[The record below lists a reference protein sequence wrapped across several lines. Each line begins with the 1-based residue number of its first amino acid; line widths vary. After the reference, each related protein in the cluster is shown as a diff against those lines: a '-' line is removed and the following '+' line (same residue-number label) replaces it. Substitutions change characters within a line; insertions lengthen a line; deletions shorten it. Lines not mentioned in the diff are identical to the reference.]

1 MAKEEE
7 EHDSEEE
14 EENTAP
20 VTHKTK
26 KHVESKKAPSTPEPE
41 HDEEDPPSSMSRIEA
56 LRAKLHA
63 KLAEKR
69 AQRPTDPNAV
79 SKRAARR
86 AEKAKRQEDAKSRR
100 AMTKVSDRTKQYKI
114 SESAATKESDLQGLD
129 FGKLAGL
136 NATPKN
142 FANNKSLSNINKKK
156 NLQKMLADAE
166 AKKQKLDELKKGS
179 EEEKAKAQ
187 EMAWSAALKEAG
199 GERIKDDP
207 TKLKKA
213 LKRKEAKKAKSAKA
227 WKSRMEQTKSK
238 MDERQQIRNHNLN
251 KRKVGGA
258 TGANLSNKRIVDKEA
273 EEEEKKTRKGRAG
286 FEGKKQGFLNNQKGK
301 KKGTTQ

>member
-26 KHVESKKAPSTPEPE
+26 KNFEPKKAPSTPEPE
-41 HDEEDPPSSMSRIEA
+41 HDEEDPPSSLSRIET

-100 AMTKVSDRTKQYKI
+100 AMTKVSDKTKQYKI

-136 NATPKN
+136 NSTPKN

-166 AKKQKLDELKKGS
+166 AKKQKLAELKKGS

-187 EMAWSAALKEAG
+187 QMAWSEALKEAG

-286 FEGKKQGFLNNQKGK
+286 FEGKKQGFLNNQKGN